1 MEDDLNAPVD
11 ARGRADQD
19 GTAQPDQNPQAGK
32 QDAISDEAFNRR
44 WAREMRKLEREFG
57 MPVSEAKAQ
66 LERLRAMQDS
76 QKTEAQKLSERL
88 EAAEKKALEAELRAT
103 AIEADVLRAKLARE
117 AGLPPEW
124 IEDIKGITEDEIK
137 ASIASI
143 KKRHGL
149 DRVGGRVPAGGSGST
164 TSDFNRMILEQ
175 VGRGR

>member
-1 MEDDLNAPVD
+1 MENEIDAP
-11 ARGRADQD
+11 D
-19 GTAQPDQNPQAGK
+19 GVQLQAEAGGKAQSEQNQQAGK
-32 QDAISDEAFNRR
+32 QESISDEAFNRR

-57 MPVSEAKAQ
+57 MPVSDAKAQ

-88 EAAEKKALEAELRAT
+88 EAAEKKALEAELRAA

-117 AGLPPEW
+117 SGLSPEW

-149 DRVGGRVPAGGSGST
+149 DRVGGRVPAGGATST
-164 TSDFNRMILEQ
+164 SSDFNKMVLDQ